1 MICYK
6 ELQDSENLLK
16 SVPFCYILAGERRIS
31 GEKGTG
37 ESTSTRPDVVL
48 GQTWTSLPDAAALG
62 DGLQGAW
69 PPGTVHSSLHDS
81 TFRMIRKVSE

>member
-6 ELQDSENLLK
+6 ELQDSEKLLK
-16 SVPFCYILAGERRIS
+16 SVPFYYILAGERRIS

-48 GQTWTSLPDAAALG
+48 G
-62 DGLQGAW
+62 
-69 PPGTVHSSLHDS
+69 
-81 TFRMIRKVSE
+81 